1 MGLWVRKID
10 RKREQER
17 CGRGQLLGLRIERR
31 ENRKKD
37 VERWT
42 GGQVYMR
49 IYKFLWGVY

>member
-17 CGRGQLLGLRIERR
+17 CRRGQLVGLRVERR
-31 ENRKKD
+31 ESRK
-37 VERWT
+37 RMLR

-49 IYKFLWGVY
+49 TYNFLLGVY